1 MQSEIQ
7 LMYYA
12 YKMFIAM
19 VLKQGLLLFTHAFQ
33 PHMIFSLVWK
43 KSDVFCMRKTQIS
56 LFTNPNFKCHNSLII
71 FLIELLTAAIG
82 LLNQLIKPVMTFRLF
97 VNKSSRP
104 VL

>member
-7 LMYYA
+7 LIYYA

-19 VLKQGLLLFTHAFQ
+19 VLKHGLSLFTHSFQ

-43 KSDVFCMRKTQIS
+43 KSDVFLYEIS

-82 LLNQLIKPVMTFRLF
+82 LLNQLLKPVMTFRLF